1 MTPILKA
8 CPRHGLYQPGN
19 PPIRRGR
26 CPECNRED
34 SARRRQ
40 KWQHKI
46 WTSAQWRRTRATVLA
61 RDGHRCT
68 KCGRTDRLQAH
79 HTLPISEHDPSTWF
93 DTATIV
99 TLCAYCHGPL
109 DGARSQR

>member
-1 MTPILKA
+1 
-8 CPRHGLYQPGN
+8 
-19 PPIRRGR
+19 
-26 CPECNRED
+26 
-34 SARRRQ
+34 
-40 KWQHKI
+40 
-46 WTSAQWRRTRATVLA
+46 VLA

-93 DTATIV
+93 DQSTIV

-109 DGARSQR
+109 DGARGPRP